1 MFNSLDENQIC
12 TNSFEDT
19 MTLLTVEDAAN
30 ILMVGKNRI
39 YELLKQ
45 GKIKGMRI
53 GKSNW
58 RIPKLAIYQ
67 YIQKQS
73 AL

>member
-1 MFNSLDENQIC
+1 MLNLSEANQIYA
-12 TNSFEDT
+12 NSFEDT
-19 MTLLTVEDAAN
+19 MTLLTVEDAAD

-39 YELLKQ
+39 YELLHQ

-53 GKSNW
+53 GKSTW
-58 RIPKLAIYQ
+58 RIPKISIYQ
-67 YIQKQS
+67 YIQTQS

>member
-12 TNSFEDT
+12 TDSFEDT

-53 GKSNW
+53 GNATW

>member
-1 MFNSLDENQIC
+1 MLSLSEASQIYA
-12 TNSFEDT
+12 NSFEDT
-19 MTLLTVEDAAN
+19 MTLLTVEDASN

-39 YELLKQ
+39 YELLKE

-53 GKSNW
+53 GKSTW
-58 RIPKLAIYQ
+58 RIPKISIYQ
-67 YIQKQS
+67 YIQTQS

>member
-1 MFNSLDENQIC
+1 MLNLSEANQIYA
-12 TNSFEDT
+12 NSFEDT
-19 MTLLTVEDAAN
+19 MTLLTVEDAAD

-39 YELLKQ
+39 YELLNQ

-53 GKSNW
+53 GKSTW
-58 RIPKLAIYQ
+58 RIPKISIHQ
-67 YIQKQS
+67 YIQTQS

>member
-1 MFNSLDENQIC
+1 MLNLSEANQIYA
-12 TNSFEDT
+12 NSFEDT
-19 MTLLTVEDAAN
+19 MTLLTVEDAAD

-39 YELLKQ
+39 YELLNQ

-53 GKSNW
+53 GKSTG
-58 RIPKLAIYQ
+58 RIPKISIYQ
-67 YIQKQS
+67 YIQTQS

>member
-45 GKIKGMRI
+45 EGTAVLR
-53 GKSNW
+53 
-58 RIPKLAIYQ
+58 
-67 YIQKQS
+67 QS
-73 AL
+73 FLMLVL

>member
-1 MFNSLDENQIC
+1 MLNLSEANQIYA
-12 TNSFEDT
+12 NSFEDT

-53 GKSNW
+53 GKSTW

>member
-1 MFNSLDENQIC
+1 MLNLSEANQIYA
-12 TNSFEDT
+12 NSFEDA

-39 YELLKQ
+39 YDLLRQ

-53 GKSNW
+53 GKSTW
-58 RIPKLAIYQ
+58 RIPKLSIY
-67 YIQKQS
+67 
-73 AL
+73 

>member
-12 TNSFEDT
+12 TDSFEDT

-39 YELLKQ
+39 YKLLKQ

-53 GKSNW
+53 GKSTW

>member
-1 MFNSLDENQIC
+1 MLNLSEANQIYA
-12 TNSFEDT
+12 NSFEDT
-19 MTLLTVEDAAN
+19 MTLLTVEDAAD

-39 YELLKQ
+39 YELLNQ

-53 GKSNW
+53 GKSK
-58 RIPKLAIYQ
+58 ISIYQ
-67 YIQKQS
+67 YIQTQS

>member
-53 GKSNW
+53 GKPTW

>member
-1 MFNSLDENQIC
+1 MLNLSEANQIYA
-12 TNSFEDT
+12 NSFEDT
-19 MTLLTVEDAAN
+19 MTLLTVEDAAD

-39 YELLKQ
+39 YELLNQ

-53 GKSNW
+53 GKSIW
-58 RIPKLAIYQ
+58 RIPKISIYQ
-67 YIQKQS
+67 YIQTQS

>member
-1 MFNSLDENQIC
+1 MLSLSEANQIYA
-12 TNSFEDT
+12 NSFEDT
-19 MTLLTVEDAAN
+19 MTLLTVEDAAD

-39 YELLKQ
+39 YELLNH

-53 GKSNW
+53 GKSTW
-58 RIPKLAIYQ
+58 RIPTISIYQ
-67 YIQKQS
+67 YIQTQS

>member
-1 MFNSLDENQIC
+1 MLNLSEANQIYA
-12 TNSFEDT
+12 NSFEDT
-19 MTLLTVEDAAN
+19 MTLLTVEDAAD

-39 YELLKQ
+39 YELLNQ

-53 GKSNW
+53 
-58 RIPKLAIYQ
+58 PKISIYQ
-67 YIQKQS
+67 YIQTQS